1 MKLDVLVVG
10 DYCFD
15 LILTDLPEEP
25 VKGREIYARG
35 LDLTIGGGTFPTAV
49 ALRRLGLDVGIHMQL
64 GTDFFSRFVLETI
77 VQEGFSPDLLEIQ
90 NRDFRR
96 LTVALSYPDDRA
108 FLSYADSPAGGL
120 EAKRFRTEPLL
131 AHQARHL
138 HFAHLSAALVAQ
150 EMIAEAKHQGMTLS
164 TDCGWNPWALDHPR
178 LWEVVSQMDVFLPNE
193 VELKYVTGEEDLA
206 RAQEAISKKVRL
218 TVVKRG
224 AEGSSAVSETEC
236 VSAPAIAVNAV
247 ETTGAGD
254 CFNAGFLFGWLQGR
268 STEKALLCGNICGG
282 LSTTASGW
290 EATPTREVLE
300 DWLRRD
306 ADG

>member
-1 MKLDVLVVG
+1 MKFDVLVVG

-15 LILTDLPEEP
+15 LILTDLPGEP

-35 LDLTIGGGTFPTAV
+35 LDLTIGGGTFPTAM
-49 ALRRLGLDVGIHMQL
+49 ALRRLGLDVAIHMQL
-64 GTDFFSRFVLETI
+64 GTDFFSRFALETI
-77 VQEGFSPDLLEIQ
+77 AQAGFSPDLLEIQ

-108 FLSYADSPAGGL
+108 FLSFADPPSGGL
-120 EAKRFRTEPLL
+120 GVNRFGMQPLL
-131 AHQARHL
+131 AHQMRHL

-150 EMIAEAKHQGMTLS
+150 EMIAEAKRQGMTLS

-178 LWEVVSQMDVFLPNE
+178 LWEVLGQVDIFLPNE

-206 RAQEAISKKVRL
+206 HAQRAISEKVRL

-224 AEGSSAVSETEC
+224 AEGSSTVSKTEF
-236 VSAPAIAVNAV
+236 VSVPVIPVASV

-254 CFNAGFLFGWLQGR
+254 CFNAGFLFAWLQGW
-268 STEKALLCGNICGG
+268 STKKALQCGNICGG
-282 LSTTASGW
+282 LSTTAGGW